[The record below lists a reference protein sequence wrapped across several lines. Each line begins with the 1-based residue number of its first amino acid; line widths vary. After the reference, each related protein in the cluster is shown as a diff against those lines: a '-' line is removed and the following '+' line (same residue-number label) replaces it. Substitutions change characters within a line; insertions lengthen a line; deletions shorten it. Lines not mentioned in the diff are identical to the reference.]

1 MNRRDLL
8 RGLGLTAA
16 SLSLKRAGVAMGRV
30 GPNDKL
36 TIGCIGTGSQGMRV
50 LLDALRLAEVQV
62 IAVCD
67 VNRGSSDYLDW
78 SANELRNKVRT
89 VLRDPSWG
97 AGLPGPAAGREV
109 AASVAN
115 AFYAKELGRS
125 TYRGCTAYEDFRELL
140 AKEKDLDAVII
151 STPDHWHAPIAIASM
166 RAGKHVYSQKP
177 MAHSVWEC
185 REMAQVANETG
196 RATQV
201 SIFNSDSEAS
211 RQVQSLVSA
220 GVIGPLRSIDI
231 WTKRPSAFWKQ
242 GLATPSRVDEVPAGL
257 NWEMWLGPA
266 PMRPFSKSYLPFVW
280 RAWYDFGCGALGDMG
295 EYGLDTISRAVG
307 LQVADRIHASST
319 DLFPDCYP
327 VASSVHFNFAE
338 TATRPELKLNW
349 YDGGIEPSR
358 PPELADS
365 AVIGTDGE
373 GVIYTGDGGKMMTAF
388 MGQNPRVL
396 SKDGKMTMP
405 FGAPAKREE
414 PFQAARPELGNSA
427 SGADAAHYLEWIR
440 ACQGGPPARANYMY
454 EAPIV
459 ETLLLGC
466 IAVRTQEVLGWDTDN
481 FRLTHGSERASAML
495 KPRYR
500 SPWGV

>member
-211 RQVQSLVSA
+211 RQVQSL
-220 GVIGPLRSIDI
+220 
-231 WTKRPSAFWKQ
+231 
-242 GLATPSRVDEVPAGL
+242 
-257 NWEMWLGPA
+257 
-266 PMRPFSKSYLPFVW
+266 
-280 RAWYDFGCGALGDMG
+280 AW
-295 EYGLDTISRAVG
+295 I
-307 LQVADRIHASST
+307 I
-319 DLFPDCYP
+319 
-327 VASSVHFNFAE
+327 
-338 TATRPELKLNW
+338 
-349 YDGGIEPSR
+349 
-358 PPELADS
+358 
-365 AVIGTDGE
+365 
-373 GVIYTGDGGKMMTAF
+373 
-388 MGQNPRVL
+388 
-396 SKDGKMTMP
+396 
-405 FGAPAKREE
+405 REFE
-414 PFQAARPELGNSA
+414 RQQKP
-427 SGADAAHYLEWIR
+427 
-440 ACQGGPPARANYMY
+440 
-454 EAPIV
+454 
-459 ETLLLGC
+459 LLLQTC
-466 IAVRTQEVLGWDTDN
+466 
-481 FRLTHGSERASAML
+481 
-495 KPRYR
+495 
-500 SPWGV
+500 